1 MMNKPNIQKTSAEVI
16 NVLNTRS
23 AKNLPNN
30 PSASGWTPEQIKRC
44 FWQPLLAGDVSILTE
59 LNRIVE
65 EVNAYLDTVY
75 AHVGAGEVEQISAA
89 YQDFI
94 RANESGITALSNT
107 TWRVLSNHLETFK
120 AQMEEIASNVST
132 IRQLAIDAQAAAAS
146 AATNAANTAKDASS
160 ASQSA
165 QSASEAAI
173 EANEG
178 KDQIKEAVNN
188 ISQYIGMSVQG
199 SVTIYAGLNSSG
211 KLCLGNQAAIANDWG
226 TVIGSD
232 KSVWLKS
239 KLKDGKVSFSVLS
252 APMFDMFGARLV
264 EILIEDNDYNPLEES
279 RVYRECVGSKISY
292 AIADTNLPG
301 MYNDDEGDGLTRI
314 IQSRIY
320 EGGENVGGSFCLKLS
335 QGLINALQKCVELGK
350 TEIPITFTAY
360 N

>member
-1 MMNKPNIQKTSAEVI
+1 MNKPNIQKTSAEVI

-44 FWQPLLAGDVSILTE
+44 FWQPLIADDVSILTE
-59 LNRIVE
+59 LDRIVE

-94 RANESGITALSNT
+94 RANEGGITALSNT

-132 IRQLAIDAQAAAAS
+132 IRQLASDAQAAAAS

-165 QSASEAAI
+165 QSANEAAT

-178 KDQIKEAVNN
+178 KDQIKEAVNQ
-188 ISQYIGMSVQG
+188 ISQYIGMSVHG
-199 SVTIYAGLNSSG
+199 SVTIYAYVNSSG
-211 KLCLGNQAAIANDWG
+211 KICLGTQAAIANNWG
-226 TVIGSD
+226 AEIDANNTA
-232 KSVWLKS
+232 WMKS
-239 KLKDGKVSFSVLS
+239 KLKDGSISIGVLA
-252 APMFDMFGARLV
+252 APMFEIFGARLV
-264 EILIEDNDYNPLEES
+264 EILIQDNDYNPLGEPT
-279 RVYRECVGSKISY
+279 VYRECAGCKMSY
-292 AIADTNLPG
+292 AIAETGANG
-301 MYNDDEGDGLTRI
+301 MKEDNEGNGLTRI
-314 IQSRIY
+314 IQSRVY
-320 EGGENVGGSFCLKLS
+320 ENGVNKGGMFVLKLS